1 MIPQATKRS
10 GRSRPPSLSEADL
23 HAAEKQATYRR
34 EREILERGSVLRGL
48 ILLAI
53 LVVLFAVVHGEASR
67 AFPAGW
73 WRQW

>member
-10 GRSRPPSLSEADL
+10 GRSRPPSLSGADL
-23 HAAEKQATYRR
+23 HAAEKQAIYRR
-34 EREILERGSVLRGL
+34 EREVLERGSVLRGL

-67 AFPAGW
+67 VFPAGW